1 MRKIAVLTGLLL
13 LCLLLTSTAS
23 ARPVEATPD
32 GCLFFAYTDD
42 LNGHYSMVA
51 DNATLV
57 GQDLTVWSTCDDEF
71 TVDVDGAPRWGGLNV
86 VSFPIPL
93 ESTAI
98 TITSGNTTIMWSNL
112 TVFPAANFG
121 AYVEAERAL
130 IDPITLSAADL
141 ANHEALTVFASSVIL
156 WVMTTM
162 VAWRLVNWWV
172 DRYHL
177 EEVV

>member
-1 MRKIAVLTGLLL
+1 MRRFAVLTGLLL
-13 LCLLLTSTAS
+13 LCLLSSTA
-23 ARPVEATPD
+23 AAGPVEATAE

-93 ESTAI
+93 EATTVS
-98 TITSGNTTIMWSNL
+98 ITSGNFTTTWSNL

-121 AYVEAERAL
+121 AYVEAERGM
-130 IDPITLSAADL
+130 IDPITLSASDL
-141 ANHEALTVFASSVIL
+141 ANHEAMTVFASSLIL
-156 WVMTTM
+156 WAMTTM
-162 VAWRLVNWWV
+162 VAWRAVNWWV

>member
-42 LNGHYSMVA
+42 LNGHYSMLA

-57 GQDLTVWSTCDDEF
+57 GQDLTVWTTCEDEF
-71 TVDVDGAPRWGGLNV
+71 IVSLNGKSRMGGLGL
-86 VSFPIPL
+86 VSLTMPL
-93 ESTAI
+93 NTYEVSI
-98 TITSGNTTIMWSNL
+98 ELENHTIEWSNL

-121 AYVEAERAL
+121 AYIESEIGP

-141 ANHEALTVFASSVIL
+141 ANQEALTVFAGSVIL
-156 WVMTTM
+156 WATTTM
-162 VAWRLVNWWV
+162 IAWRAVNWWV
-172 DRYHL
+172 DRFHL